1 MFKDDATR
9 FEPSKTGGDRRG
21 AHKVV
26 SGLRAGRAEA
36 ADYFV
41 RPARHYCSANSKNPA
56 RFVFAQIWRAAF
68 ARHGQFSG
76 PGARYTSRQGLNE
89 AF

>member
-1 MFKDDATR
+1 MAAVLASAYFLPAAAIGTSSTQVLATCV
-9 FEPSKTGGDRRG
+9 T
-21 AHKVV
+21 
-26 SGLRAGRAEA
+26 
-36 ADYFV
+36 
-41 RPARHYCSANSKNPA
+41 NPA